1 MTTFYTEEEVEKH
14 DTSDNCWCIANNNV
28 YNVTDF
34 LNRHP
39 GGRFV
44 LLSKGGQNVT
54 KHYSWHPPHAKKI
67 WEKYKI
73 GEIAKQS
80 TCCL

>member
-14 DTSDNCWCIANNNV
+14 NSADNCWFIANNNV

-34 LNRHP
+34 LLKHP

-54 KHYSWHPPHAKKI
+54 KHYLRHPTHAKNI
-67 WEKYKI
+67 WKKYKI